1 MRRVVVTG
9 LGMVSPIGNTVE
21 ESWNNAL
28 AGKSGIGVITQF
40 DASSFGSRIAG
51 EVKNF
56 EVEKY
61 LPAKEAR
68 RFDRFIQLGIA
79 AAVQALDDSGL
90 TFEGEGAERAG
101 CAIGS
106 GIGGLPIIC
115 QNYQS
120 YMERGERR
128 ISPFLIPG
136 AIANMVS
143 GQLSIMRNLQGP
155 SLAYST
161 ACTTGLHSIG
171 EAAWMIR
178 RGDADV
184 MAVLK
189 VRFVRWALAALTIC
203 MLCPAETTIRQRH
216 PVRSIK
222 TATALCWAKDPVFW
236 FLKTM
241 NMPRNA
247 APRFMPRSSATVFLP
262 MLITLR
268 LRVPKVRCA
277 A

>member
-106 GIGGLPIIC
+106 GCLLYTSP
-115 QNYQS
+115 S
-120 YMERGERR
+120 PRDRG
-128 ISPFLIPG
+128 
-136 AIANMVS
+136 
-143 GQLSIMRNLQGP
+143 
-155 SLAYST
+155 
-161 ACTTGLHSIG
+161 
-171 EAAWMIR
+171 
-178 RGDADV
+178 
-184 MAVLK
+184 
-189 VRFVRWALAALTIC
+189 
-203 MLCPAETTIRQRH
+203 
-216 PVRSIK
+216 
-222 TATALCWAKDPVFW
+222 
-236 FLKTM
+236 
-241 NMPRNA
+241 
-247 APRFMPRSSATVFLP
+247 
-262 MLITLR
+262 
-268 LRVPKVRCA
+268 
-277 A
+277 